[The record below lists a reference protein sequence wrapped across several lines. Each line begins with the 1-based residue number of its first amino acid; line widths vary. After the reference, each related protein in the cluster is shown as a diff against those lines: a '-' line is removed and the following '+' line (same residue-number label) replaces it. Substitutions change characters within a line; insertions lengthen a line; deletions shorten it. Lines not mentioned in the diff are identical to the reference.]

1 MTDPGGLTG
10 RTRVQVTVNHLR
22 LAQRR
27 GAAAAGDVLEESAA
41 EAPALQV
48 TRSQS
53 VARVSRRGLR
63 YTVACDAACSVT
75 STLRIAGGDGSG
87 SAGPRRRIGAR
98 RFPPARAAARQQGSP
113 QPGHRDAEGE
123 AAQPARHARPQDQDG
138 RGHDHGPQGRRAE
151 ALEATTRPAAA
162 SEGGGRRPRP
172 CRSDRGHA
180 PSDERILTPAP
191 EPRFTFG
198 LWTVGNPGR
207 DPFGG
212 PTREPLD
219 PVDSVKKLGELGAWG
234 ISLHDEDLIPWG
246 TPAAERDRIVARLK
260 AALDEAGMGVGM
272 ATTNLFG
279 HAAFKDGA
287 FTSNDRRVRR
297 AAIGKAM
304 RSIDLGA
311 ELGGEVYV
319 FWGGREGTEVGVA
332 KDPRDALERY
342 REAVNVLVDYSES
355 QGYGFRFA
363 LEPKP
368 NEPRGDIFLPTVG
381 HALHFITMLD
391 RPELV
396 GLNPEVAHETMA
408 GLSFHHAVGQA
419 LWAGKLFHIDLNGQD
434 VGRYDQDFRFGSEDL
449 KEAFLLVRLLER
461 AGYDG
466 PRHFDAHAYRN
477 ENLEGVWDFA
487 AGCMATYRAL
497 AEKAAHFDSLPDVQ
511 EALEAASAPELA
523 LASVDGDSADTL
535 KAESE
540 ALDTLAERGYYNE
553 RLDQILVEVLLGVR

>member
-1 MTDPGGLTG
+1 M
-10 RTRVQVTVNHLR
+10 
-22 LAQRR
+22 
-27 GAAAAGDVLEESAA
+27 
-41 EAPALQV
+41 
-48 TRSQS
+48 
-53 VARVSRRGLR
+53 
-63 YTVACDAACSVT
+63 
-75 STLRIAGGDGSG
+75 STE
-87 SAGPRRRIGAR
+87 
-98 RFPPARAAARQQGSP
+98 
-113 QPGHRDAEGE
+113 H
-123 AAQPARHARPQDQDG
+123 
-138 RGHDHGPQGRRAE
+138 
-151 ALEATTRPAAA
+151 
-162 SEGGGRRPRP
+162 
-172 CRSDRGHA
+172 
-180 PSDERILTPAP
+180 
-191 EPRFTFG
+191 RFTFG

-234 ISLHDEDLIPWG
+234 ISLHDDDLIPWG
-246 TPAAERDRIVARLK
+246 TSGPERDKIVARLK

-287 FTSNDRRVRR
+287 FTSNDRKVRR

-381 HALHFITMLD
+381 HALHFITTLD
-391 RPELV
+391 KPDLV

-477 ENLEGVWDFA
+477 ENPEGVWDFA

-497 AEKAAHFDSLPDVQ
+497 AEKAAHFDSLPEVQ
-511 EALEAASAPELA
+511 EALEAASTPELA
-523 LASVDGDSADTL
+523 QASVDGDDPDTL
-535 KAESE
+535 KTESE
-540 ALDTLAERGYYNE
+540 ALDALAERGYYNE
-553 RLDQILVEVLLGVR
+553 KLDQLVVEVLLGVR